1 MLFGCL
7 LPIIRSIFTLIFG
20 TVIFFAFLGFLLVTT
35 VRDNFLSSDFYIES
49 FAENQIYERIYDE
62 VIVSEDFEDTTAELL
77 GDIDVPTNDIVDVAK
92 AIITPEY
99 LQAQVEGAVVGAID
113 YLNKVTDVP
122 DVFIDLG
129 PPLDNVTPVLLDYID
144 QRIDAL
150 DEDSVTTI
158 EELQEGLEAL
168 YRTVEM
174 GKIPSSIPTI
184 DDPETLV
191 NSYVESTIAELT
203 EVPADTPEIFEREVE
218 ILYEDLAAGNFP
230 ITVPSIENIPVEDRF
245 AAYDDALIT
254 VRNTGLIPEETLDSL
269 VELETEIKA
278 ELEKGSVKGAL
289 SLAAPELTQPVVNE
303 FVDDAYDLALETL
316 QNENFPQ
323 SAIDGLEAQKEEIKE
338 QLRAG
343 NIKESLKLG
352 ARGLVG
358 PLIDNAI
365 DELREDLDG
374 QDRIDLVATAAKQN
388 GETKEEFLDRRELDI
403 VRNVIDQ
410 TGIGLAAFVGI
421 IFLASLAMA
430 AVHFPHVGSGLRWP
444 GLSLLSTGLIFLIL
458 GLVMKSVL
466 PNLTDD
472 LIKSGTTDSPIPPEM
487 VTISADVIIT
497 MAKKVAGAFIVPS
510 IVVAVIGL
518 LLLVASVIVR
528 AMHIPF
534 LSR

>member
-20 TVIFFAFLGFLLVTT
+20 IVIFISFLGFLLVTT

-62 VIVSEDFEDTTAELL
+62 VLVSEDFEDTTAELL

-92 AIITPEY
+92 AIITPDY

-113 YLNKVTDVP
+113 YLNKDTDVP
-122 DVFIDLG
+122 DLFIDLG

-150 DEDSVTTI
+150 DEEPVTTI
-158 EELQEGLEAL
+158 EELQEKLEAL

-174 GKIPSSIPTI
+174 GKIPSSIPVI
-184 DDPETLV
+184 DDPEILV
-191 NSYVESTIAELT
+191 NSYVESTIAELI
-203 EVPADTPEIFEREVE
+203 EVPADTPEIFESQVE
-218 ILYEDLAAGNFP
+218 TLFEDLAGGNFP
-230 ITVPSIENIPVEDRF
+230 VSVPSVDLVPDEDLL
-245 AAYDDALIT
+245 AAYDAALLNIQSS
-254 VRNTGLIPEETLDSL
+254 GLVPEETLASL
-269 VELETEIKA
+269 DDLETEIKA
-278 ELEKGSVKGAL
+278 ELIEGSVKGAL

-303 FVDDAYDLALETL
+303 FVDDAYDLALENL
-316 QNENFPQ
+316 QNTNFAQ

-338 QLRAG
+338 ALGEG

-365 DELREDLDG
+365 DELRADLDG
-374 QDRIDLVATAAKQN
+374 QDRIDLVAKAAKQN
-388 GETKEEFLDRRELDI
+388 GETKEEFLDRRSLDV

-430 AVHFPHVGSGLRWP
+430 AVHFPHIGSGLRWP
-444 GLSLLSTGLIFLIL
+444 GLTLLSTGLTFLIL

-472 LIKSGTTDSPIPPEM
+472 LITSGTTDSPIPPEM
-487 VTISADVIIT
+487 VTISADVIIS